1 MKGASLTG
9 GGFGQTKL
17 RGGRGPEKESSATG
31 GAQTKGAEQRAAS
44 SGGKGQ
50 HDKRGSGQ
58 RDQLDGRAR
67 WINHGIEQRTRTK
80 PTTR

>member
-17 RGGRGPEKESSATG
+17 RGWRGSEKESSATV
-31 GAQTKGAEQRAAS
+31 GAQTKAAEQRAAS

-50 HDKRGSGQ
+50 HDRRGSG
-58 RDQLDGRAR
+58 
-67 WINHGIEQRTRTK
+67 
-80 PTTR
+80 